1 MTDQHM
7 ADQETPE
14 RQTPDRQMTD
24 APAVGDPAA
33 GRPEIKRVRQPEMPS
48 GTVRIVDLPESDREF
63 VRSALRRDTPLHD
76 LLGLE
81 IVEMGDDYAVL
92 SMPVRPEAFNS
103 TGNLHGGAIATL
115 IDVAAG
121 TAAARGSGFEP
132 GRQSL
137 VTADLHVRYL
147 GRPHGDTVFARAD
160 LLKAGRQLIVVE
172 CRVTD
177 VEERVIASADFSMM
191 IVPLRKPLRPV
202 ASAKDTDPDL

>member
-1 MTDQHM
+1 MADQM
-7 ADQETPE
+7 ADQEVADQPTADEPGVQ
-14 RQTPDRQMTD
+14 R
-24 APAVGDPAA
+24 AP
-33 GRPEIKRVRQPEMPS
+33 QPQMPS
-48 GTVRIVDLPESDREF
+48 GTVRIVDLPESDREY
-63 VRSALRRDTPLHD
+63 VLSTLRRDTPLHE

-81 IVEMGDDYAVL
+81 IVEIGANHAVL
-92 SMPVRPEAFNS
+92 SMPVRQQAFNS

-147 GRPHGDTVFARAD
+147 GRPHGDTVFARAE

-177 VEERVIASADFSMM
+177 PEDRLIASADFSMM
-191 IVPLRKPLRPV
+191 IVPLRKPLRPM